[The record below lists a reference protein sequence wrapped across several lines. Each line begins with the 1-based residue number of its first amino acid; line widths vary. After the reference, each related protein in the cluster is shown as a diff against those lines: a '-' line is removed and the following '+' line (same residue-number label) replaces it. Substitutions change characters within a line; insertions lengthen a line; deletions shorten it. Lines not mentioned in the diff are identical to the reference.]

1 MRGVPLPSA
10 RTVQR
15 ARLSG
20 LQRAL
25 SLSSAG
31 GVTDERQILAVFL
44 DFENLA
50 LGFSGDER
58 FDVGRVLARLVE
70 KGDIVVKRAY
80 ADWKRFAE
88 YRVQLHGAAFELIE
102 IPGRGI
108 SGKNSADIRLCVDAM
123 DLASSKPHIT
133 TFVIV
138 SGDSDFSPLVS
149 KLKENGKQ
157 VIGLGTEASTSD
169 LLRDNCHEFIYYEDL
184 KAVADEAPELPA
196 ADEKQRK
203 AFQLLLESLQALRR
217 ENRDVLWS
225 SLIKET
231 IKRKRPSFNEAFYGY
246 KSFGRFLEDAARRG
260 LVELRRDAQN
270 RTYIVTRFGAELAR
284 AEEGAT
290 AAEPAASKAT
300 PRRRSARGRAA
311 RSS

>member
-1 MRGVPLPSA
+1 VS
-10 RTVQR
+10 
-15 ARLSG
+15 
-20 LQRAL
+20 
-25 SLSSAG
+25 
-31 GVTDERQILAVFL
+31 VTEERQILAVFL

-50 LGFSGDER
+50 LGFRGDER

-80 ADWKRFAE
+80 ADWKRFSD
-88 YRVQLHGAAFELIE
+88 YRTPLHGAAFELIE
-102 IPGRGI
+102 IPSRGI

-123 DLASSKPHIT
+123 DLCNSKAHIN

-184 KAVADEAPELPA
+184 KAAATEEAADVPA
-196 ADEKQRK
+196 ADEKERK
-203 AFQLLLESLQALRR
+203 VFRLLLESLQALRR

-246 KSFGRFLEDAARRG
+246 RSFGRLLEDAARRG
-260 LVELRRDAQN
+260 IVELTRDAQN
-270 RTYIVTRFGAELAR
+270 RSYVVTRFGAEMAR
-284 AEEGAT
+284 PVEAAPSEEK
-290 AAEPAASKAT
+290 PAAAPPPSRARRT
-300 PRRRSARGRAA
+300 PRRTP

>member
-1 MRGVPLPSA
+1 MV
-10 RTVQR
+10 
-15 ARLSG
+15 
-20 LQRAL
+20 
-25 SLSSAG
+25 
-31 GVTDERQILAVFL
+31 DERKILAVFV

-50 LGFSGDER
+50 LGFKAGER
-58 FDVGRVLARLVE
+58 FDIERVLARLVE

-80 ADWKRFAE
+80 ADWKRFADF
-88 YRVQLHGAAFELIE
+88 RTQLHEAAFELIE

-123 DLASSKPHIT
+123 DLCNSKPHIN

-149 KLKENGKQ
+149 KLKENGKH

-184 KAVADEAPELPA
+184 AAVVEEPAELPA
-196 ADEKQRK
+196 ANEKQRK
-203 AFQLLLESLQALRR
+203 AFALLLESLQALRR

-246 KSFGRFLEDAARRG
+246 KTFGKLLEDAARRG
-260 LVELRRDAQN
+260 LLELTRDAQN
-270 RTYIVTRFGAELAR
+270 RSYIVTRFGPEMSTRPAESAER
-284 AEEGAT
+284 AERTERAPEPE
-290 AAEPAASKAT
+290 AAKAESAKPAAKKASRS
-300 PRRRSARGRAA
+300 PRSSRRRS
-311 RSS
+311 RSSSPAATPAS

>member
-1 MRGVPLPSA
+1 MA
-10 RTVQR
+10 DQ
-15 ARLSG
+15 
-20 LQRAL
+20 
-25 SLSSAG
+25 
-31 GVTDERQILAVFL
+31 RQILAVFV

-50 LGFSGDER
+50 LGFAGDER
-58 FDVGRVLARLVE
+58 FDIGRVLARLVE

-80 ADWKRFAE
+80 ADWKRFSE
-88 YRVQLHGAAFELIE
+88 YRTQLHEAAFELIE

-123 DLASSKPHIT
+123 DLCSAKPHIN
-133 TFVIV
+133 TFVVV

-184 KAVADEAPELPA
+184 KVALDEPTDVPA
-196 ADEKQRK
+196 ADDKQRK
-203 AFQLLLESLQALRR
+203 AFRLLLESLQALRR

-231 IKRKRPSFNEAFYGY
+231 IKRKRPSFNETFYGY
-246 KSFGRFLEDAARRG
+246 RSFGRLLEDAARRG
-260 LVELRRDAQN
+260 LVELTRDAQN
-270 RTYIVTRFGAELAR
+270 RSYVVTRFGAEMARSLDAPANGEPTVGPLA
-284 AEEGAT
+284 A
-290 AAEPAASKAT
+290 
-300 PRRRSARGRAA
+300 RRRARGRAGA
-311 RSS
+311 S